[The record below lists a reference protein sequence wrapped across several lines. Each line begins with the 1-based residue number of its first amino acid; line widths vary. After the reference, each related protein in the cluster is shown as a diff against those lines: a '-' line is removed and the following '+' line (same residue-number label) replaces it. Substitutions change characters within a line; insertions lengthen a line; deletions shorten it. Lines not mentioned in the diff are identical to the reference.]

1 MKKLVFISIIALSL
15 FSCKTSQTVSNLDRN
30 GFEVVYFGYNPQDSL
45 YEKYPVS
52 YSDSL
57 EYHYD
62 LESNR
67 TLVYVVEETR
77 YVVLNE
83 NFELIRIESK

>member
-1 MKKLVFISIIALSL
+1 MKKLIFISIVILSL
-15 FSCKTSQTVSNLDRN
+15 SSCKTSQTVSNLDRN
-30 GFEVVYFGYNPQDSL
+30 GFEVAYIGYNPQDSI

-52 YSDSL
+52 DSDSL

-62 LESNR
+62 SASNQ
-67 TLVYVVEETR
+67 TLVYIVEETR
-77 YVVLNE
+77 YVVLSE